1 MAISQQKFREIVFQL
16 LFSQDFVVTEEE
28 EIVDFMMQQLAVTK
42 KTMKEAQGKWRS
54 IVSHIS
60 EIDEMIRRFSSAYD
74 LERIAKVE
82 KSVLRLGVYELCF
95 ETGIPPVVAIAEA
108 IRLTR
113 KFATA
118 ESSTFVNA
126 VLDALYQDRSSLSEG
141 KDVCLATVSVG

>member
-16 LFSQDFVVTEEE
+16 LFSQDFVVTEED

-42 KTMKEAQGKWRS
+42 KTMRQAQEKWRS

-60 EIDEMIRRFSSAYD
+60 EIDETIRKFSSAYD
-74 LERIAKVE
+74 LDRIAKVE
-82 KSVLRLGVYELCF
+82 KSVLRLGIYELCY
-95 ETGIPPVVAIAEA
+95 ETGIPPVVVIAEA

-118 ESSTFVNA
+118 ESSSFVNA

-141 KDVCLATVSVG
+141 KDACPTAIPAE